1 MTTAQVLELPL
12 TASAKKQATL
22 EEVRTSLAFAG
33 SAGDRVKFL
42 QNEIFVHT
50 ADVLYVINTIETLLE
65 RALTIA
71 NPGGLRLV
79 AGGGMGKDSLLRYF
93 IKKYPPES
101 AGYTFTCP
109 IIHATLGPRV
119 APIDLIRQ
127 FLVQLKCAFK
137 KSWTVTE
144 LEEHLFAAMDACKT
158 RGIFI
163 NEAGHLVPVGTRARH
178 VSRLAGLGG
187 DWLKGFID
195 RNRRPFVL
203 MGVIG
208 WDDAFEQDPQL
219 RTRIPHRYEI
229 REFAFDAT
237 FIGVLRALDVAIPM
251 RHPACLDQMPRAQ
264 QLHIASRGNWRLLSS
279 LLTDAITNASQRGS
293 PTIDDRDLYAA
304 YCLRFGA
311 SNNPFTGPT

>member
-1 MTTAQVLELPL
+1 MTAARVLELPL
-12 TASAKKQATL
+12 TAPAKRQVKL
-22 EEVRTSLAFAG
+22 EQVRAFLASEG
-33 SAGDRVKFL
+33 SASDRVKFL

-50 ADVLYVINTIETLLE
+50 ADVIYVINTIETLLE
-65 RALTIA
+65 RALTVA
-71 NPGGLRLV
+71 SPGGLRLV
-79 AGGGMGKDSLLRYF
+79 AGGGMGKDALLQYF

-101 AGYTFTCP
+101 VGSTFTCP

-119 APIDLIRQ
+119 APVDVIRQ

-137 KSWTVTE
+137 KSWTLTE
-144 LEEHLFAAMDACKT
+144 LEEHLFAAMDACET

-178 VSRLAGLGG
+178 ISRLAGLGG

-203 MGVIG
+203 MGVVG
-208 WDDAFEQDPQL
+208 WDGAFEQDPQL

-229 REFAFDAT
+229 REFALDAT

-251 RHPACLDQMPRAQ
+251 RDPAGLDQMPRAQ
-264 QLHIASRGNWRLLSS
+264 QLHVASRGNWRLLSN
-279 LLTDAITNASQRGS
+279 LLADAITHASQRGS
-293 PTIDDRDLYAA
+293 PKIEDCDLHAA
-304 YCLRFGA
+304 YRLRLGTT
-311 SNNPFTGPT
+311 NNPFSGAT